1 VVLLDLTTEINSKQ
15 EELKT
20 EIERKNYI
28 RAAHLAA
35 SLNLNNDE
43 IESLRYQA
51 LYQMAETH
59 RNAHGTKILAQK
71 YGYSQKEVKQILKE
85 HANKISADGS
95 RKPLKVR
102 YDSFSGKYL
111 TFEEW
116 ISHCIEKWD
125 KLKVPYP
132 ESN

>member
-1 VVLLDLTTEINSKQ
+1 VVLLDLTTERNSRQ
-15 EELKT
+15 EELKI
-20 EIERKNYI
+20 EIERKNYS

-35 SLNLNNDE
+35 SLKVNNEE
-43 IESLRYQA
+43 IENLRYQA
-51 LYQMAETH
+51 LCQMAETH

-71 YGYSQKEVKQILKE
+71 YGYSKKEVRQILEE
-85 HANKISADGS
+85 HAKKNSEDGS

-111 TFEEW
+111 TYEDW
-116 ISHCIEKWD
+116 ISHSIEKWD
-125 KLKVPYP
+125 KLKVPYS